1 MIFIR
6 FKIVIVLYYN
16 CRLLT
21 LILQGLAS
29 AQAQSQLQ
37 TGLEALRTPLVMP
50 VALRPSPVTPASP
63 VSLSPGAASSP
74 PPNVSSPDSRASSST
89 PASTP
94 NCLRSLVQ
102 RNSPQASNSSQ
113 QASSTTSHLAVS
125 LANALSTS
133 LVSSLAASTSLPTS
147 LPTSLH
153 FRYQQSLA
161 RQFPSLG
168 QLGAGLVACNCP
180 GSQLACTCGASAL
193 NNLNLSS
200 IASQLEAQKESARSL
215 FGWR

>member
-1 MIFIR
+1 M
-6 FKIVIVLYYN
+6 
-16 CRLLT
+16 
-21 LILQGLAS
+21 
-29 AQAQSQLQ
+29 
-37 TGLEALRTPLVMP
+37 MP

-113 QASSTTSHLAVS
+113 QASSQATSSTTSHLAVS